1 MELTERREQLSKE
14 ARAAIHK
21 AHVCTQQMKLERLLV
36 ESGLNDVAKDRIRK
50 AFPDVDL
57 GGLKQ
62 AINIERRNQK

>member
-21 AHVCTQQMKLERLLV
+21 AHVCTQQMKLERLLAD
-36 ESGLNDVAKDRIRK
+36 SGLSNDAKARIRA
-50 AFPDVDL
+50 AFPDSDL

-62 AINIERRNQK
+62 AINTEKRGAR